1 MDASGTPDRVW
12 RSIKE
17 LASDYARLPATPPA
31 EQMERDLQRIIHDNL
46 GRDVDRR
53 LIAFYIRELEQ
64 LTADARER
72 RSVRGEIGSLRV
84 TADGG
89 SERKTAD

>member
-17 LASDYARLPATPPA
+17 LASDYARLPTPPPVD
-31 EQMERDLQRIIHDNL
+31 QMERDLQRIIHDNL

-72 RSVRGEIGSLRV
+72 RSVRGEIGSEGNG
-84 TADGG
+84 A
-89 SERKTAD
+89 ERSQTR

>member
-1 MDASGTPDRVW
+1 MDAPGTPDRVW

-17 LASDYARLPATPPA
+17 LASHYARLPSSPPV

-53 LIAFYIRELEQ
+53 LIAFYVRELQQ
-64 LTADARER
+64 LSAEARDR
-72 RSVRGEIGSLRV
+72 RNVRGEIE
-84 TADGG
+84 
-89 SERKTAD
+89 SEGNGAKSSTGL